1 MTTVTERL
9 PRYKRRPGA
18 APSFDVTERDE
29 EIIRI
34 VARHRF
40 IRSDQI
46 VRLLK
51 AADPATSEQNVVRRL
66 QRLFHGNFLGRV
78 QIESD
83 RGKPGSQPIIFIL
96 GNKGIDLLAAKYGF
110 RRSSADWTTKART
123 AADLYVEHALEVTD
137 FMVALALACRRRGH
151 LQVMYFDEIMREL
164 APAETRQSKNPYSWP
179 VPVRPT
185 ARWRGRRAPKTFY
198 AIPDRIFGLR
208 RLDLPEGKNRKFFF
222 LEADRGT
229 MPVVRPDLDKS
240 SLLRKLILYGFTHED
255 ELARRYYGLPN
266 FRVLTVVPTRQR
278 ITTIIA
284 AHKQHTKTL
293 VPAGLCLFADRRGLL
308 AAEDFFAYPWLDAA
322 GAPHRL
328 LD

>member
-164 APAETRQSKNPYSWP
+164 APPDRAAQLPSRPAASRHPGCLRLVGLPPTR
-179 VPVRPT
+179 VPHRRLVVPRRRILR
-185 ARWRGRRAPKTFY
+185 ARVRGRRPQ
-198 AIPDRIFGLR
+198 
-208 RLDLPEGKNRKFFF
+208 
-222 LEADRGT
+222 
-229 MPVVRPDLDKS
+229 
-240 SLLRKLILYGFTHED
+240 
-255 ELARRYYGLPN
+255 
-266 FRVLTVVPTRQR
+266 FR
-278 ITTIIA
+278 
-284 AHKQHTKTL
+284 
-293 VPAGLCLFADRRGLL
+293 
-308 AAEDFFAYPWLDAA
+308 
-322 GAPHRL
+322 
-328 LD
+328 